1 MATTAPATIQGFA
14 DVMAPNVTAPIAL
27 PHSWQNLLPGVSGA
41 PHEGQLGRWSAAPQL
56 LQNFPVAALP
66 QPGHFVV
73 GLVKTA
79 PRELTCRSPYNGSRP
94 LWGLA
99 DGIEP
104 SLDRIPG
111 FCGQV
116 ARRQDG
122 SASIEFPPKER
133 AQPVGR
139 P

>member
-14 DVMAPNVTAPIAL
+14 DAMDPSVTAPIAL
-27 PHSWQNLLPGVSGA
+27 PHSWQNLLSGVSEA
-41 PHEGQLGRWSAAPQL
+41 PHEAQLGRRSVAPQL

-66 QPGHFVV
+66 QLGHFVV

-79 PRELTCRSPYNGSRP
+79 PQN
-94 LWGLA
+94 
-99 DGIEP
+99 
-104 SLDRIPG
+104 
-111 FCGQV
+111 
-116 ARRQDG
+116 G
-122 SASIEFPPKER
+122 SASIVFPPKER